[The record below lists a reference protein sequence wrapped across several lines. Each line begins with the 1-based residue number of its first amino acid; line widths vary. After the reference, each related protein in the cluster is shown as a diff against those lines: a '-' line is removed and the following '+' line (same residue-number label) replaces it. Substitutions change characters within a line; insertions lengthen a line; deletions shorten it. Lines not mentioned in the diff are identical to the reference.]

1 MQTQRQQLNLY
12 SNETLLFNNNNIDM
26 FKKKM
31 EEHYDYNVEQFDMK
45 ENKNGNKCS
54 IVVIRTYTDKFP
66 EQYLSILNTVEGD
79 DNKRTSEATD
89 VLSHT
94 VEIINGQLNETL
106 NGEFNLEE
114 YSVQRNYTNYSPV
127 NACISIYS
135 GNDKSKMAFK
145 WLKNNKAE
153 GRKTDVVFNNGDAY
167 LLFRDQSDEYTI
179 GECYGNKSSK
189 NKKTPV
195 KKENKTVVKK
205 EKNSLNDTKIYTSRE
220 LFVNGKKGDVVKGL
234 NGSKLRVAIN
244 KETREVFKKV
254 PDNWTEEGHAKFK
267 ELFPDGKAI
276 NSRKKST
283 VKKEKKPT
291 VKKEKK
297 PAVKKEKKPAVK
309 KEKKPAVKKE
319 KKPAVKKEKKPAV
332 KKEKKPAVKKEK
344 KPVVSTTEN
353 PEDIENITDILDDEL
368 DEDLDDDLDDELHE
382 DNNLNDIEETVIE
395 SDTDNNSEGE
405 DDEDDSELDIDSTY
419 VNELKEESYVDN
431 TEYIESGDETRLV
444 RTDVETVDFRLQRY
458 SFPEKVGTS
467 TEVCVYLLT
476 DLKDNIIEL
485 NKTHRLGEKIS
496 SLSLDYPVYTI
507 IKM

>member
-1 MQTQRQQLNLY
+1 MQAQRQQLNLY
-12 SNETLLFNNNNIDM
+12 SNETILFNKDNIDT
-26 FKKKM
+26 FKKNM
-31 EEHYDYNVEQFDMK
+31 EEHYDYKVEQFDMK

-54 IVVIRTYTDKFP
+54 IVVVRKYADKFP
-66 EQYLSILNTVEGD
+66 EQYSNILNTVEGD
-79 DNKRTSEATD
+79 DNKRSSEAAD
-89 VLSHT
+89 VLSHII
-94 VEIINGQLNETL
+94 EIINGQLNETL
-106 NGEFNLEE
+106 NGEFKLEE
-114 YSVQRNYTNYSPV
+114 YSVQRNDTNYSSV

-189 NKKTPV
+189 NKKTSL

-283 VKKEKKPT
+283 VKKEKKS
-291 VKKEKK
+291 
-297 PAVKKEKKPAVK
+297 AVKKEKKPAVK
-309 KEKKPAVKKE
+309 K
-319 KKPAVKKEKKPAV
+319 
-332 KKEKKPAVKKEK
+332 
-344 KPVVSTTEN
+344 
-353 PEDIENITDILDDEL
+353 
-368 DEDLDDDLDDELHE
+368 
-382 DNNLNDIEETVIE
+382 
-395 SDTDNNSEGE
+395 
-405 DDEDDSELDIDSTY
+405 
-419 VNELKEESYVDN
+419 
-431 TEYIESGDETRLV
+431 
-444 RTDVETVDFRLQRY
+444 
-458 SFPEKVGTS
+458 
-467 TEVCVYLLT
+467 
-476 DLKDNIIEL
+476 
-485 NKTHRLGEKIS
+485 
-496 SLSLDYPVYTI
+496 
-507 IKM
+507 